1 MGKKL
6 PERFFWMRPVVIG
19 YGALVLGLF
28 VFFYPVLAGVHINWQ
43 TWDARMWHWLM
54 QNQWV

>member
-1 MGKKL
+1 
-6 PERFFWMRPVVIG
+6 MRPVVIG
-19 YGALVLGLF
+19 YGAVVLGLF